1 MNETLIPTRVAVFC
15 CNWGTPNCNWGT
27 PNIPHHGVHLLDQ
40 HGSAFV
46 SQYFATFAEAI
57 AFADRMRHV
66 IAAYAA
72 RAAR

>member
-15 CNWGTPNCNWGT
+15 CNWST
-27 PNIPHHGVHLLDQ
+27 PNIPHPGVHLLDQ